1 MKPSQFL
8 SKSIY
13 IFAVICLI
21 SLSANAQLLVE
32 KEKYG
37 RADSLRGY
45 LSPMRTCYD
54 INYYHLD
61 LKIDIDKKAI
71 SGSNEFK
78 FTATRDFTKL
88 QFDLFANFKIEK
100 VVYQGKSLTFKREIN
115 AVFVN
120 FPLVKKG
127 SKNSFTVYYSG
138 NPTIAKRAP
147 WDGGFV
153 FSKDAAGKPFIATAC
168 QGVGASIWWPNK
180 DHQADE
186 VDSML
191 ISISVP
197 KGLKDISNGRLR
209 KTTELKDGYTRFD
222 WFVANPINN
231 YDVALN
237 VGDFVHFDDVYEGE
251 KGKLTLDYWVL
262 PENLE
267 KAKVQFAANVKPMLK
282 SFEYWFG
289 PYPFYEDGYK
299 LVESPH
305 LGMEH
310 QSAVAYGNKY
320 QNGYLGRD
328 MSTTGVGLKWD
339 FIIVHES
346 GHEWFGNNITSK
358 DLADMWI
365 HESFTNYS
373 ESLFTESM
381 FGKQA
386 GQEYIEGTR
395 KAIQNQ
401 APVQGIYNVNREGS
415 GDMYPKGGNLLNM
428 VRTIIN
434 DDEKWRSIL
443 RGLNKEF
450 YHSTVNAEDV
460 IGYINKQSGKDF
472 TKVFDQYLKYTNLP
486 ILEIRVLDGKAT
498 ARWIADVK
506 GFDMPVKLKVK
517 GGDFKFYNLTTAFKP
532 IELAGATKD
541 NIEVDFNYYIGKLV
555 Y

>member
-197 KGLKDISNGRLR
+197 TGLKDISNGRLR

>member
-1 MKPSQFL
+1 MKTSQTL
-8 SKSIY
+8 SKIIY
-13 IFAVICLI
+13 LFAFILLT

-127 SKNSFTVYYSG
+127 SKTSFTVYYSG

-267 KAKVQFAANVKPMLK
+267 KAKIQFAANVKPMLK

-428 VRTIIN
+428 VRTIID

>member
-1 MKPSQFL
+1 MNRNKVI
-8 SKSIY
+8 KCIY
-13 IFAVICLI
+13 ALTFFCLVA
-21 SLSANAQLLVE
+21 LSANAQLLEE
-32 KEKYG
+32 KQAYG

-54 INYYHLD
+54 INFYHLAI
-61 LKIDIDKKAI
+61 KINIDQQSI

-78 FTATRDFTKL
+78 FTATSDFTKL
-88 QFDLFANFKIEK
+88 QFDLFANFKVEK
-100 VVYQGKSLTFKREIN
+100 VVYQGKPLTFKRELN

-138 NPTIAKRAP
+138 KPTIAKRAP

-153 FSKDAAGKPFIATAC
+153 FAIDAAGKPWVATAC

-197 KGLKDISNGRLR
+197 KGLKDVSNGRLR
-209 KTTELKDGYTRFD
+209 KVTELKDGYSRFD

-282 SFEYWFG
+282 AFEHWFG

-328 MSTTGVGLKWD
+328 MSTTGTGLKWD
-339 FIIVHES
+339 FIIIHES

-365 HESFTNYS
+365 HEGFTNYS
-373 ESLFTESM
+373 ESLFTESV

-386 GQEYIEGTR
+386 GQEYIQGTR
-395 KAIQNQ
+395 KSIQNLL
-401 APVQGIYNVNREGS
+401 PVQGVYNVNREGS

-428 VRTIIN
+428 VRTIID

-450 YHSTVNAEDV
+450 YHSTVNASDV

-486 ILEIRVLDGKAT
+486 IIEIRVQENRVF

-506 GFDMPVKLKVK
+506 GFEMPVKLRIK
-517 GGDFKFYNLTTAFKP
+517 GSEFKFFNLNTTFKS
-532 IELAGATKD
+532 IELPGATKD
-541 NIEVDFNYYIGKLV
+541 NVEVDFNYYIGKLI

>member
-1 MKPSQFL
+1 MKTSQTL
-8 SKSIY
+8 SKIY
-13 IFAVICLI
+13 LFVFIFLI

-88 QFDLFANFKIEK
+88 QFDLFANFKVEK

-127 SKNSFTVYYSG
+127 SKHSFSVYYSG

-153 FSKDAAGKPFIATAC
+153 FAKDAAGKPFIATAC

-222 WFVANPINN
+222 WFVASPINN

-282 SFEYWFG
+282 AFEYWFG

-328 MSTTGVGLKWD
+328 MSTTGAGLKWD

-365 HESFTNYS
+365 HEGFTNYS
-373 ESLFTESM
+373 ESLFTESL

-401 APVQGIYNVNREGS
+401 SPVQGIYNVNREGS

-428 VRTIIN
+428 VRTIID

-472 TKVFDQYLKYTNLP
+472 TKVFAQYLKYTNLP
-486 ILEIRVLDGKAT
+486 ILEIRVLDGKAN

-506 GFDMPVKLKVK
+506 GFDMPVRLKIK